1 MNRDSNI
8 YTIVYASVMVI
19 LVAFGLAFTSQSLR
33 DYQKKNEDID
43 KMKQILRSVRV
54 QATSENAESLY
65 KELIKESFLVDENG
79 NMLDGRIVLQ

>member
-33 DYQKKNEDID
+33 SYQKKNEDID

-54 QATSENAESLY
+54 TSYSL
-65 KELIKESFLVDENG
+65 K
-79 NMLDGRIVLQ
+79 MLKLSIRN

>member
-19 LVAFGLAFTSQSLR
+19 LVAFGLAFTSQSLKS
-33 DYQKKNEDID
+33 YQKKNEDID

-54 QATSENAESLY
+54 QATAENAESLY
-65 KELIKESFLVDENG
+65 K
-79 NMLDGRIVLQ
+79 